1 MPPQD
6 LPPGIYDH
14 PLSAAI
20 HQALASTPDS
30 LHQLQPLDPAEAPQ
44 RLARYLRQLSETA
57 LASLPEAQRQQ
68 QQLALVNQI
77 VALLQQQAP
86 NAISTGDQLHPSARL
101 LQELRATPLMPNEA
115 PLTRPLIPLADG
127 TLLINAPSEPSIGLA
142 LQAECPSADRIDL
155 LCAFIKWSGLR
166 LLQEQLS
173 AHLEAGR
180 PLRVLTTVYMGAT
193 DRKALDWLVA
203 HGAQLRVST
212 DTRRTRLHAKA
223 WLFHRASGT
232 STAYIGSSNLSAAAL
247 LDGLE
252 WNVRLAALETPAML
266 AKFQDTFD
274 TYWEEGEFE
283 PYAAT
288 AEQQARLDHQLAL
301 ARGDDP
307 TAGGSALPVWFDLR
321 PYAYQRE
328 MLDQLAAERT
338 LHNRWHNLVVA
349 ATGTGKTVLAAF
361 DVARLHADFP
371 ERFPSPDPPSLL
383 LIAHRKEILQQA
395 LATFRQVLRDPA
407 FGELYVDGEVP
418 SQWRHVFASVQ
429 SLAQRDLT
437 EIPADRFVVVIVDE
451 FHHAAAASY
460 TRWLDHL
467 TPKLLLGLT
476 ATPERADGLDIVH
489 WFDGRI
495 AAELRLWTALD
506 QGLLAPFHYFAV
518 ADATD
523 LSALERRRGGYVPA
537 ELSTLYTG
545 DHRRVDLIL
554 SELEKKVAEPLRMRA
569 LGFCVSVEHARFMA
583 ERFRTRGFKAEA
595 LDATSPAV
603 VRQAALRRLQSG
615 ELQILFAVD
624 LFNEGLDIPSIDTVL
639 LLRPTES
646 AVVFL
651 QQLGRGLRLS
661 PDTGKSCLT
670 VLDFIGQQH
679 RRFRFDLRYRALLGC
694 SRRQLED
701 QLAQGFPFLPPGCR
715 LVLDRV
721 SSERVLSSLRQC
733 LPSRR
738 TQLLQ
743 ELRALA
749 AEGVIGR
756 ASGLA
761 HWLEA
766 LAMEPAD
773 FYGIR
778 GAGFTALRR
787 ELGWLP
793 PHLAHLPHPQEERL
807 SRAIAFG
814 LLHLDDP
821 DRLRA
826 TAASLAASAP
836 PEPQALSERERRQW
850 LMLTAQL
857 FGTGRQWRPLDQA
870 LDVLWQAS
878 AWRDELRQLLVLLAE
893 RTDRRLHPLP
903 WALPVPLRVHG
914 RYSRAEI
921 EAAFGILTGD
931 APWIHR
937 EGVLWHEPSQCDLL
951 FITLNKS
958 EALFSPS
965 TRYRDLALGP
975 SLFHWES
982 QSTTTAAS
990 PTGQRYIHHEA
1001 RGSRVLLFVREH
1013 RREGGRAG
1021 GVTEPF
1027 RCLGFA
1033 RYESHQGERPMAI
1046 RWRLERAIP
1055 AGWMQGMGL
1064 AV

>member
-1 MPPQD
+1 MPSQV
-6 LPPGIYDH
+6 LNPGLYDH
-14 PLSAAI
+14 PLTKDG
-20 HQALASTPDS
+20 QLALASQPAS
-30 LHQLQPLDPAEAPQ
+30 LHHLQPLDPAEAPQ
-44 RLARYLRQLSETA
+44 RLAHHLRQLSEIA
-57 LASLPEAQRQQ
+57 LAALPETQRQQ

-77 VALLQQQAP
+77 VALLHQQAP
-86 NAISTGDQLHPSARL
+86 TAIAPGDQLHPSARL
-101 LQELRATPLMPNEA
+101 LQEVRATPLLPGQEA
-115 PLTRPLIPLADG
+115 TTRPLIPLADG
-127 TLLINAPSEPSIGLA
+127 TLLINAPSEPSVGLA

-173 AHLEAGR
+173 AHLNAGR

-193 DRKALDWLVA
+193 DRKALDWLA
-203 HGAQLRVST
+203 ARGAQVRVST

-223 WLFHRASGT
+223 WLFHRASGA

-266 AKFQDTFD
+266 SKFQDTFD

-301 ARGDDP
+301 ARGDDL

-328 MLDQLAAERT
+328 MLDQLAAERS

-395 LATFRQVLRDPA
+395 LATFRQVLRDPS

-429 SLAQRDLT
+429 SLAQRDRA
-437 EIPADRFVVVIVDE
+437 EIAADRFEVVIVDE

-467 TPKLLLGLT
+467 RPSLLLGLT
-476 ATPERADGLDIVH
+476 ATPERADRLDILH

-523 LSALERRRGGYVPA
+523 LSALEWRRGGYVPA

-583 ERFRTRGFKAEA
+583 ERFRARGFNAEA
-595 LDATSPAV
+595 LDATSPAD
-603 VRQAALRRLQSG
+603 VRQAALRRLHTG
-615 ELQILFAVD
+615 ELQALFAVD

-679 RRFRFDLRYRALLGC
+679 RRFRFDLRYRALLGG
-694 SRRQLED
+694 SRRQLQE
-701 QLAQGFPFLPPGCR
+701 QLQQGFPFMPPGCR

-721 SSERVLSSLRQC
+721 ASERVLTSLRQC
-733 LPSRR
+733 LPTRR
-738 TQLLQ
+738 PQLLE
-743 ELRALA
+743 ELRSLA
-749 AEGVIGR
+749 ATGEIGP

-766 LAMEPAD
+766 LAMDPAD
-773 FYGIR
+773 FYAIG
-778 GAGFTALRR
+778 GVSFTALRR

-793 PHLAHLPHPQEERL
+793 DPPHLEEERL
-807 SRAIAFG
+807 TRAIANG
-814 LLHLDDP
+814 LLHQDDP
-821 DRLRA
+821 DRLRW
-826 TAASLAASAP
+826 LAAQLEAVVP
-836 PEPQALSERERRQW
+836 PDPAGLGERERRQW
-850 LMLTAQL
+850 LMLTVQL
-857 FGTGRQWRPLDQA
+857 FGTGRRFRPLAGA
-870 LDVLWQAS
+870 LAVLWQDA
-878 AWRDELRQLLVLLAE
+878 AWREGLRQLLLLMA
-893 RTDRRLHPLP
+893 DRADHRLHPLP
-903 WALPVPLRVHG
+903 WTLPIPLRVHG
-914 RYSRAEI
+914 RYTRAEI
-921 EAAFGILTGD
+921 EAAFGVLSAD

-937 EGVLWHEPSQCDLL
+937 EGVLWHQATQCDLL
-951 FITLNKS
+951 FITLRKS
-958 EALFSPS
+958 ESLFSPS

-982 QSTTTAAS
+982 QSTTTASSA
-990 PTGQRYIHHEA
+990 TGQRYIHHEA
-1001 RGSRVLLFVREH
+1001 RGSRVLLFVREQ
-1013 RREGGRAG
+1013 RLQGT
-1021 GVTEPF
+1021 VTEPF
-1027 RCLGFA
+1027 VCLGFA
-1033 RYESHQGERPMAI
+1033 RYESHEGERPMAI
-1046 RWRLERAIP
+1046 RWRLEREIP
-1055 AGWMQGMGL
+1055 AAWLPVMAL

>member
-1 MPPQD
+1 MPPQE
-6 LPPGIYDH
+6 LPPGLYDH

-20 HQALASTPDS
+20 HQALASTPES
-30 LHQLQPLDPAEAPQ
+30 LHTLEPLDPAEAPQ

-86 NAISTGDQLHPSARL
+86 NAISAGDQLHPSARL
-101 LQELRATPLMPNEA
+101 VQALRAAPLLPNEA
-115 PLTRPLIPLADG
+115 PLARPLIPLADG
-127 TLLINAPSEPSIGLA
+127 TLLINSPSEPSIGLA

-166 LLQEQLS
+166 LLQESLA
-173 AHLEAGR
+173 AHLAAGR

-203 HGAQLRVST
+203 RGAQLRVST

-232 STAYIGSSNLSAAAL
+232 STAYIGSSNLSSAAL
-247 LDGLE
+247 VDGLE

-266 AKFQDTFD
+266 AKFQSTFD
-274 TYWEEGEFE
+274 AYWEEGEFE

-288 AEQQARLDHQLAL
+288 AEEQARIDYHLAR
-301 ARGDDP
+301 ARGDDDD
-307 TAGGSALPVWFDLR
+307 ARGNAAPVWFNLR

-328 MLDQLAAERT
+328 MLDGLAAERS
-338 LHNRWHNLVVA
+338 LHQRWCNLVVA

-371 ERFPSPDPPSLL
+371 EQFPSPEPPPLL
-383 LIAHRKEILQQA
+383 LIAHRKEILLQA
-395 LATFRQVLRDPA
+395 LATFRQVLRDPS
-407 FGELYVDGEVP
+407 FGELYVDGEMP
-418 SQWRHVFASVQ
+418 SQWRYVFASVQ
-429 SLAQRDLT
+429 SLANRSLA
-437 EIPADRFVVVIVDE
+437 EIPAERFKVVIVDE
-451 FHHAAAASY
+451 FHHAAASSY
-460 TRWLDHL
+460 RRWLDHL
-467 TPKLLLGLT
+467 RPQLLLGLT
-476 ATPERADGLDIVH
+476 ATPERADGLDILH
-489 WFDGRI
+489 WFGGRI

-523 LSALERRRGGYVPA
+523 LSALEWRRGGYVPA

-554 SELEKKVAEPLRMRA
+554 SELEKSVAEPLRMRA
-569 LGFCVSVEHARFMA
+569 LGFCVSVEHTRFMA
-583 ERFRTRGFKAEA
+583 ERFRAAGFAAEA
-595 LDATSPAV
+595 LDASTPAEE
-603 VRQAALRRLQSG
+603 RRDALRRLQAG

-701 QLAQGFPFLPPGCR
+701 QLGQGFPFLPPGCR

-721 SSERVLSSLRQC
+721 SSERVLTNLCQC

-738 TQLLQ
+738 PQLLQ

-749 AEGVIGR
+749 AEGKIGP
-756 ASGLA
+756 ACGLA
-761 HWLEA
+761 DWLDA

-778 GAGFTALRR
+778 GAGFTSLRR

-793 PHLAHLPHPQEERL
+793 PHLAAAPHPQEERL
-807 SRAIAFG
+807 SRAIAAG

-836 PEPQALSERERRQW
+836 PDPQALSEREMRQW

-857 FGTGRQWRPLDQA
+857 FGTGSQWRPLDQA
-870 LDVLWQAS
+870 LEVLWQAD
-878 AWRDELRQLLVLLAE
+878 AWREELIQLLILLAE
-893 RTDRRLHPLP
+893 RADRRQHPLP

-914 RYSRAEI
+914 HYTRAEI
-921 EAAFGILTGD
+921 EAAFGVLSTET
-931 APWIHR
+931 PWIHR
-937 EGVLWHEPSQCDLL
+937 EGVLWHQASQCDLL
-951 FITLNKS
+951 FVTLKKS
-958 EALFSPS
+958 ESLFSPS

-990 PTGQRYIHHEA
+990 ATGQRYIHHKA
-1001 RGSRVLLFVREH
+1001 RGSRVLLFVREQ
-1013 RREGGRAG
+1013 RRQGT
-1021 GVTEPF
+1021 VTEPF
-1027 RCLGFA
+1027 VCLGFA
-1033 RYESHQGERPMAI
+1033 RYESHKGERPMAI
-1046 RWRLERAIP
+1046 RWRLEREIP
-1055 AGWMQGMGL
+1055 VGWMPVMGL